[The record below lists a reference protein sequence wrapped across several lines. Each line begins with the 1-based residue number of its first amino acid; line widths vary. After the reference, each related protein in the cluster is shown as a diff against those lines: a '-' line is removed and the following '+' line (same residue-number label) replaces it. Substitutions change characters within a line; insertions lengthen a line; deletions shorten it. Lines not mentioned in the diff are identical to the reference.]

1 MAREAG
7 LIGQLRRIATAVE
20 VLPEVRAH
28 LEKLDVHVSEM
39 SAEVTRMRE
48 GVDGLGESVAAL
60 NGGVGGLDDH
70 FHGMRGELGGLDS
83 HLDEVKQLLAPLRA
97 LAGVGRLGGLLR
109 GNGAPP
115 DPPPAP

>member
-7 LIGQLRRIATAVE
+7 LIGQLKRIATAVE

-28 LEKLDVHVSEM
+28 LEKLDEHVTEM

-48 GVDGLGESVAAL
+48 GVEGLGEQVGSL

-70 FHGMRGELGGLDS
+70 FHGMRGELGGLDR
-83 HLDEVKQLLAPLRA
+83 HLDEVKHLLAPLRA

-109 GNGAPP
+109 GNGTPGSTPEA
-115 DPPPAP
+115 